1 MNEDINPY
9 YQLRELVKDPSLKP
23 KEIAERTGYKLAY
36 VYKYRRMHR
45 DHEAWKQEK
54 LRKEQE
60 NRLKEQARI
69 DGLIAEAVAKERE
82 ACFKICADIAM
93 HRNLGSYGMM
103 VAHTCA
109 NEIKARGK

>member
-1 MNEDINPY
+1 MSEFMKPY
-9 YQLRELVKDPSLKP
+9 WQIREMVKDPSLKA
-23 KEIAERTGYKLAY
+23 KDIAEKTGYKLGY
-36 VYKYRRMHR
+36 VYNLRRTIMAR
-45 DHEAWKQEK
+45 EAGK
-54 LRKEQE
+54 LARRLEQ
-60 NRLKEQARI
+60 KAMI

-82 ACFKICADIAM
+82 ACAKICADIAM